1 MDSVQVTPM
10 TAREKTSSHPV
21 LEDVIEPAGYV
32 GFQKANKL
40 KTKSILTTNFL
51 SGLINL
57 KGLLPNYVQVNLPG
71 RLSRHLYRQTDA
83 NMNKKK
89 TNKPTCHFVTQNTQ

>member
-32 GFQKANKL
+32 GF
-40 KTKSILTTNFL
+40 
-51 SGLINL
+51 
-57 KGLLPNYVQVNLPG
+57 
-71 RLSRHLYRQTDA
+71 
-83 NMNKKK
+83 
-89 TNKPTCHFVTQNTQ
+89 